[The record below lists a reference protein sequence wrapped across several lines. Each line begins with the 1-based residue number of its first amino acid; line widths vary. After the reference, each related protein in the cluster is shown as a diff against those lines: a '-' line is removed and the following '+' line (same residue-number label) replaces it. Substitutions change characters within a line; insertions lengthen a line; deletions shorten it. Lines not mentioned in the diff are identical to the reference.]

1 MGNMI
6 GILSTVILVSTLATL
21 IFAVGAYVMARRRRI
36 SNDDE
41 AGEGNEIPEQT
52 EPLRQAPES
61 TQADLPPPPPVPV
74 AKPAKA
80 STPVKVSQTTP
91 PPSPPPAAD
100 AVKAAV
106 PTPALLDSPPAAQA
120 TPGNKGPKPLFRRLT
135 SEGDQPVDFS
145 DPEKKPGWDWE

>member
-36 SNDDE
+36 SNEDE
-41 AGEGNEIPEQT
+41 DGEGNEIPEQT

-61 TQADLPPPPPVPV
+61 AQAEIPPPPPVPV
-74 AKPAKA
+74 SKPAKPTPAIPA
-80 STPVKVSQTTP
+80 SPPTPAAEPAKAVVPTIPSFES
-91 PPSPPPAAD
+91 PPSPQTPPIKND
-100 AVKAAV
+100 
-106 PTPALLDSPPAAQA
+106 
-120 TPGNKGPKPLFRRLT
+120 PKPLFRRLT
-135 SEGDQPVDFS
+135 SQGDQPVDFT